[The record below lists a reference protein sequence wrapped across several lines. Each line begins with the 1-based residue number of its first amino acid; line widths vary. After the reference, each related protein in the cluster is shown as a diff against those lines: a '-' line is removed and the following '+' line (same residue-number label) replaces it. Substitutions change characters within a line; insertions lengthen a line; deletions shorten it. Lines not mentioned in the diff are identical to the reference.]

1 MENSQGTLDLGL
13 ANDKTLQDFRNELQE
28 MSFQELNRMNITADT
43 KYANWVN
50 RLLMK
55 LDNEY
60 GTEYQ
65 RTESVEK
72 LLEDD
77 TK

>member
-1 MENSQGTLDLGL
+1 MEIFQETLDLEL
-13 ANDKTLQDFRNELQE
+13 ANDKTLQHFRNELQE
-28 MSFQELNRMNITADT
+28 MSFKELNRMNITGDT
-43 KYANWVN
+43 KYVNWVN
-50 RLLMK
+50 RMLMK

-60 GTEYQ
+60 DTQYQ